1 MPKKIRHFSANSTR
15 WFQGSALELAD
26 LQALPAESSSICVSL
41 ALRSEAEPREQ
52 YVSRQSLGTREYN
65 PSRLSMLVGIGGLC
79 LALACSGL
87 AWGQVPDSELNQLA
101 RDAASNRDAISLSQS
116 GQRSGI
122 NFFSLLVK
130 GGIFMIP
137 IGLVSLMVVTF
148 VFDRWIGL
156 RASRMLPSN
165 LRKSLLQLTRQGELD
180 PRDVYRVCGESSSAA
195 ARILRTMVL
204 KTGRPL
210 PEIQATTTEA
220 TQREVD
226 RAYSNVRWL
235 NLSAGIAPL
244 LGLLGTVWGL
254 IRAFHDTTQLTA
266 GQNRADFLAVGIYE
280 ALVTTLAGLIVAIPA
295 AVASHFFEGRIT
307 RIFGSI
313 EELASELMLR
323 LERYEGRTRFEPIGR
338 ELVAR
343 DLLNSHS
350 IVAPPIASAVPPPAS
365 RSTAKTDLR
374 ARTSKSIE

>member
-1 MPKKIRHFSANSTR
+1 MKKSVQQKIY
-15 WFQGSALELAD
+15 E
-26 LQALPAESSSICVSL
+26 
-41 ALRSEAEPREQ
+41 
-52 YVSRQSLGTREYN
+52 
-65 PSRLSMLVGIGGLC
+65 SRLSILVAFGGFC
-79 LALACSGL
+79 FAMVCSCVAL
-87 AWGQVPDSELNQLA
+87 GQVSDSELNQLA
-101 RDAASNRDAISLSQS
+101 RDAASNLAATISSQS
-116 GQRSGI
+116 PQKSGI
-122 NFFSLLVK
+122 DFFSLLVK

-148 VFDRWIGL
+148 MFDRWIGL
-156 RASRMLPSN
+156 RSGRMLPSN
-165 LRKSLLQLTRQGELD
+165 LRRSLLHLARQGELD
-180 PRDVYRVCGESSSAA
+180 PRDVYRICGESSSAA
-195 ARILRTMVL
+195 SRVLRTMVL
-204 KTGRPL
+204 KTGRPQ
-210 PEIQATTTEA
+210 PEIQAATTEA

-235 NLSAGIAPL
+235 NLAAGIAPL

-295 AVASHFFEGRIT
+295 AVASHYFEGRIT
-307 RIFGSI
+307 RIFGYI

-338 ELVAR
+338 ELAAR
-343 DLLNSHS
+343 DLLNGPS
-350 IVAPPIASAVPPPAS
+350 IVSPPIASVVPPPAS
-365 RSTAKTDLR
+365 RSVPKTDLR